1 MNWVSGYERNSIE
14 NTNHGTTCCEAI
26 CPSLKSQM
34 QKVQWRAR
42 KAFEKEGERI
52 ILVIDEKG

>member
-1 MNWVSGYERNSIE
+1 
-14 NTNHGTTCCEAI
+14 
-26 CPSLKSQM
+26 M

-52 ILVIDEKG
+52 ILVIDEKGWMKLLTSDEGQQTDCVVALSVG